1 MTRISRFAAV
11 ALTATVLTA
20 TGCGGDDA
28 EGDRPP
34 RLPVSGTVTYK
45 EAPLADAQVTFN
57 PEAPDGRA
65 AFGRTD
71 AEGHYELTTFEAG
84 DGAVAGKYIVTIQKY
99 DTPPVST
106 AEVPEEEYVPPE
118 ASNAP
123 APPPP
128 KNLAPDK
135 YRQMHTSDLRAV
147 VSEGGDET
155 FDFTLTD

>member
-1 MTRISRFAAV
+1 MIRNARFASATMAATML
-11 ALTATVLTA
+11 ALA
-20 TGCGGDDA
+20 GCGGADG

-34 RLPVSGTVTYK
+34 RLPVSGTITYQG
-45 EAPLADAQVTFN
+45 APLADAQVTFN
-57 PEAPDGRA
+57 PEAQDGTA

-71 AEGHYELTTFEAG
+71 AEGHYELTTFETG
-84 DGAVAGKYIVTIQKY
+84 DGAVAGKYIVTITKY
-99 DTPPVST
+99 DTPPAPT
-106 AEVPEEEYVPPE
+106 AEVPEDEYVPPE